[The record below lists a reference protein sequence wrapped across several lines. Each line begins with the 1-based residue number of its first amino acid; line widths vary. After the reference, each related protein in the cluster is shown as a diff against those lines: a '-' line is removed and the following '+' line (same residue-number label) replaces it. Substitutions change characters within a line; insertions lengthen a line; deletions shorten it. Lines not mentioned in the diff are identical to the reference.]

1 MTLSPMKPL
10 KAFVHKLACLQSRAW
25 LPPALLLL
33 ALSTMFIFGGDRRGY
48 FYRDDRHYELS
59 AKNMAIAENLSP
71 EHHFLMF
78 RGQTLDAAGKPAYRL
93 YNRFPIGSYALI
105 KLATLPFG
113 DDLSAKIYAAR
124 MLMLLFFSAAA
135 FLAYLSLRRLA
146 FNRWIAL
153 TATLLAF
160 SSAYPLYYSDVIASE
175 AIVDLFA
182 ILLVFHGMTIFEQEG
197 RFRQLLAK
205 TCIALL
211 LGWHVYGLLLPFI
224 AFGLMRELIKVIKAL
239 SEVSHTYGVLHQVRH
254 LALYLARSRYITLGA
269 VALLFGVSVLTLN
282 FTNEYFALNRET
294 PLTALPSFNSMIN
307 RTTEGFQ
314 EGEAYD
320 KYAAWSNLLE
330 IQFYRIGT
338 MFLPYAFSPTYAE
351 LSDGEYTLPRL
362 FVILGMAASIATL
375 IGLPLARRY
384 KILLASLALSGFG
397 WAALVRYN
405 AGFPWHNFEGVF
417 HIGIALIL
425 ISFVLLAAYR
435 LLGERLVA
443 ALAVISLAVFA
454 LSGWRIAQPNDANAV
469 GQEIEFHKAITSDF
483 QLIRSMTDG
492 KIIWPWQMYDGYLNV
507 IGTYYLTGSGYRVIG
522 PPYPHAPFVVTS
534 IKADGLASLTPQNQI
549 VFLYEWDEFQRYI
562 TEAIAPAG
570 EPIISSDF
578 DVYLNADTLIY
589 VKDGCG
595 EDDTD
600 APFFLAAYPVDESD
614 LPDWA
619 RQYGFQNRD
628 FKFQDPRFQDF
639 GFRRSAEQCIA
650 IRRLPDYD
658 IARISTGQYTRQA
671 DGSKP
676 HLWNGKF
683 NFPNRLADDRLRRI
697 DETIAQARA
706 PIIGSDF
713 DVYLD
718 DGALIYSSDDCRII
732 YTKAT
737 FFLALYPVD
746 ENDLPAEARRRG
758 FDNRDFGFHKG
769 GFWGSDDRR
778 CIAVAPLPD
787 YDIARIY
794 TGQYIQQADGSTQH
808 LWEGDFT
815 FPNRLADDRLRRI
828 NETIAQSGAPI
839 ISSDFDVYL
848 SDSALIYSNDDCSI
862 SYTNASFFLAL
873 YPADESDLSAEDRQ
887 RGFDNRDFGFHK
899 GGFWGSDERCIAVA
913 PLPDYDIARIYTGQ
927 YIQAPDGSAQ
937 HLWEGDVH
945 LPEITN

>member
-33 ALSTMFIFGGDRRGY
+33 ALSTMFIFGGDGRGY

-59 AKNMAIAENLSP
+59 AKNMAIVANLSP

-78 RGQTLDAAGKPAYRL
+78 RGQTLDEDGKPAYRL

-124 MLMLLFFSAAA
+124 MLMLLFFAAAA

-146 FNRWIAL
+146 FSPWIAL

-182 ILLVFHGMTIFEQEG
+182 ILLVFHGMAIFEQEG

-211 LGWHVYGLLLPFI
+211 LGWHAYGLLLPFI
-224 AFGLMRELIKVIKAL
+224 AFGLMRELIKIIKAL

-282 FTNEYFALNRET
+282 FTNEYFALDRET

-320 KYAAWSNLLE
+320 KYADWSNLLE
-330 IQFYRIGT
+330 IQFYRIGV

-362 FVILGMAASIATL
+362 FVILGIAASVATL

-417 HIGIALIL
+417 HIGIALTL

-443 ALAVISLAVFA
+443 ALAVISLAVFV
-454 LSGWRIAQPNDANAV
+454 LSGWRIAQPNDANAA

-492 KIIWPWQMYDGYLNV
+492 KIIWPWQMYDGYLNI

-534 IKADGLASLTPQNQI
+534 IKAGGLASLTPQNQI

-562 TEAIAPAG
+562 TETIAPAG
-570 EPIISSDF
+570 EPIIRSDF
-578 DVYLNADTLIY
+578 DVYLNDDTLVY

-600 APFFLAAYPVDESD
+600 APFFLAAYPVNESD

-619 RQYGFQNRD
+619 RQYGFENHD
-628 FKFQDPRFQDF
+628 FRFHDPRFQDF
-639 GFRRSAEQCIA
+639 GFRRSAEQCIV
-650 IRRLPDYD
+650 IRQLPDYD
-658 IARISTGQYTRQA
+658 IARISTGQYIRQA

-676 HLWNGKF
+676 PLWKGKF

-697 DETIAQARA
+697 DETIAQAGA

-713 DVYLD
+713 DVYLND
-718 DGALIYSSDDCRII
+718 NDLIYSNDDCPVS
-732 YTKAT
+732 YTKAS
-737 FFLALYPVD
+737 FFLALYPAD
-746 ENDLPAEARRRG
+746 ENDLSSEARQRG
-758 FDNRDFGFHKG
+758 FDNRDFDFHAG
-769 GFWGSDDRR
+769 GFWGSDDDR

-787 YDIARIY
+787 YDIARIH
-794 TGQYIQQADGSTQH
+794 TGQYIQRADGSTQH
-808 LWEGDFT
+808 LWEGEFT

-848 SDSALIYSNDDCSI
+848 SDGALIYSNDDCPI
-862 SYTNASFFLAL
+862 SYTKASFFLAL
-873 YPADESDLSAEDRQ
+873 YPADENDLSAEARQ